1 MKKIAYILALILEI
15 GAYAGA
21 WIIHYFA
28 RRKLGMVRY
37 LNYKNMSWERDYP
50 VEALKLACVA
60 AAALLTVLI
69 LLFFLKKRRETTLL
83 TGAMTALM
91 IALTALYGGYTLG
104 CSTDVMTDYYFISIL
119 FLVAAM
125 TQILKTGIAV
135 LISKRRAEGEQ
146 GEK

>member
-15 GAYAGA
+15 AACAGA
-21 WIIHYFA
+21 WIIHYFT

-50 VEALKLACVA
+50 VDALKLACVA
-60 AAALLTVLI
+60 SAALLTVLV

-83 TGAMTALM
+83 TGAMTVLM
-91 IALTALYGGYTLG
+91 IALTALYAGYTLG

-119 FLVAAM
+119 FFVAAAV
-125 TQILKTGIAV
+125 QILKTGIAV
-135 LISKRRAEGEQ
+135 LTSKRRTEGEQ